1 MSIRWLQCIVALLSA
16 TDLGRCEEW
25 PQFRGPNA
33 AATSDDSKLPVDW
46 SSDKNVAWKAS
57 LPGAGWSQP
66 IVWKDKVFV
75 TTAIG
80 ENESRPARG
89 GGGFGGGMM
98 FGRKPDTP
106 YKFEIYCLSAADGKT
121 VWKQTAADKKPV
133 IGTNPTNGYATETPV
148 TDGERVYAY
157 FGGIGMVY
165 SYDLDGKPLWNAD
178 IGAYPTQMNNGPGS
192 SPTLAD
198 GRLFIQC
205 DNEEKSFVVAL
216 DANTGKEI
224 WRTPRD
230 ERTGWST
237 PLVWKNSK
245 RTEIVCL
252 GSPRV
257 RSYDP
262 QTGHELWSLGGLSGQ
277 IKASAVADG
286 DLLYVGS
293 GGGFG
298 GFGGGPPGFRGPGGG
313 GPGGPDRPRGADGPG
328 GADGPRAQS
337 DDRGPDNRGADNR
350 DRDNRRGND
359 RGDDRPRRGGFPRG
373 PGGGGGPEGGFPG
386 GPGGGFPGGFGG
398 GGFGGGS
405 RPLFAVKAG
414 ASGDITLKGD
424 KKTSEGVAW
433 KLTTGG
439 AATPSPLLYSGY
451 LYVLEDRGGIVT
463 CYGAKTGEKQYK
475 ERIPGARGFT
485 ASPIAYGGKIFCLDE
500 DGTTWVLQA
509 GKNFKVIGE
518 NKLSEMAWS
527 SPAVGNSAVFLRT
540 ADHLFCIRE

>member
-1 MSIRWLQCIVALLSA
+1 MLKQLLICASLACALME
-16 TDLGRCEEW
+16 TGRGEDW
-25 PQFRGPNA
+25 PQFRGPNG
-33 AATSDDSKLPVDW
+33 AATSDDSKLPTEW

-66 IVWKDKVFV
+66 VVWKDKVFV

-80 ENESRPARG
+80 DKPSRPGR
-89 GGGFGGGMM
+89 GGGFGGGGMM
-98 FGRKPDTP
+98 MGRKPDTP
-106 YKFEIYCLSAADGKT
+106 YVFEIHCLSAADGKT
-121 VWKQTAADKKPV
+121 IWKQTAADKKPL

-157 FGGIGMVY
+157 FGGIGTVY
-165 SYDLDGKPLWNAD
+165 CYDLDGKLLWNAD

-205 DNEEKSFVVAL
+205 DNDEKSFLVAL
-216 DANTGKEI
+216 DAKTGKEI

-237 PLVWKNSK
+237 PLVWKNSQ

-262 QTGHELWSLGGLSGQ
+262 ETGKQLWMLGGISGQ
-277 IKASAVADG
+277 IKASAVADS

-298 GFGGGPPGFRGPGGG
+298 GGRGGFRGGPPGGN
-313 GPGGPDRPRGADGPG
+313 GPG
-328 GADGPRAQS
+328 GASGPPTPANDRDGE
-337 DDRGPDNRGADNR
+337 DRGAGRGE
-350 DRDNRRGND
+350 
-359 RGDDRPRRGGFPRG
+359 PGGSPRG
-373 PGGGGGPEGGFPG
+373 PGGRG
-386 GPGGGFPGGFGG
+386 GPGGG

-414 ASGDITLKGD
+414 ASGDITLKSD
-424 KKTSEGVAW
+424 EKSNSSVAW
-433 KLTTGG
+433 KLPTGG
-439 AATPSPLLYSGY
+439 AATPSPLLYSGN

-463 CYGAKTGEKQYK
+463 CYDAKTGDKLYK
-475 ERIPGARGFT
+475 ERIPGASGFT
-485 ASPIAYGGKIFCLDE
+485 SSPLGYGGKIFCLDQ
-500 DGTTWVLQA
+500 DGTTWVLKA
-509 GKNFKVIGE
+509 GPKFEVVGE
-518 NKLSEMAWS
+518 NKLGETAWS
-527 SPAVGNSAVFLRT
+527 SSAAANGALFVRT
-540 ADHLFCIRE
+540 VDHLFCIRE